1 MLSTADI
8 KERIVGQIMETL
20 EDVGVVAPSISGSD
34 ELSALG
40 VSSMLY
46 ARLVLR
52 LEVEFGVEVFT
63 GGEQPPQVRTVDDLV
78 DSFASS
84 LT

>member
-8 KERIVGQIMETL
+8 KERIVDQIMEAL
-20 EDVGVVAPSISGSD
+20 EDVGVVVPGISGSD

-40 VSSMLY
+40 ISSMLY

-52 LEVEFGVEVFT
+52 LEAEFGVEVFS
-63 GGEQPPQVRTVDDLV
+63 GGEQPPNARTVDDLV
-78 DSFASS
+78 DSFASAIG
-84 LT
+84 